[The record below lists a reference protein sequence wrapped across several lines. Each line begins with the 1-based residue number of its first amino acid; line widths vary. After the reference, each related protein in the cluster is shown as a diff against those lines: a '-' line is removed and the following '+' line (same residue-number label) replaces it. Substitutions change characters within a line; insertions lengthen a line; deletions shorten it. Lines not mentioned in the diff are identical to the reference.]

1 MRISAKN
8 QAAADAPVTVT
19 AAARETLV
27 LRAFVRQAVPMLRN
41 PEAFSAFQR
50 QQLAMT
56 LERAVNGCAGTP
68 DTEQALPQGDGSVRP
83 SGEYEPGMDWP

>member
-8 QAAADAPVTVT
+8 QAAADTPVTVT

-56 LERAVNGCAGTP
+56 LERAVNGCGGNEGREEAP
-68 DTEQALPQGDGSVRP
+68 PQGEENVWPNGD
-83 SGEYEPGMDWP
+83 YEPGMDWP